1 MLILGI
7 GIFACS
13 LLLGLVFLL
22 LSISI
27 FESPA
32 LKRINY
38 RSVQVPT
45 GAGLIF
51 APVFL
56 VVWTTIFIL
65 LLSPSFLTTAE
76 TDLARVTLRLGMN
89 MMLILVL
96 GMCLIGF
103 LDDVAGDRHIRGF
116 KGHFTEA
123 FHGRFTTGFFKALAG
138 FIVALAATAQ
148 LSLTVSPTFR
158 MYGEWLLNAA
168 LVALMANL
176 FNLFD
181 LKPGRALKLFFP
193 LLLLTMGLALRF
205 RYLRYGYIAPALVV
219 AAVAVVLFPGDLREK
234 QMLGDAGSNVLGAVV
249 GLGLAMGMNIWWRI
263 GVLVFLL
270 FLTALS
276 EKLSFSR
283 VIEGNKVLNWLDELG
298 RRRRQSPEGK

>member
-1 MLILGI
+1 LLTLGI
-7 GIFACS
+7 GIFGGS
-13 LLLGLVFLL
+13 LLLGLVLFL
-22 LSISI
+22 STKSI

-32 LKRINY
+32 LMRANY
-38 RSVQVPT
+38 RGLQVPT
-45 GAGLIF
+45 GAGIIF

-56 VVWTTIFIL
+56 VVWIAIFVLQLGPGYLATAQRHGAKIM
-65 LLSPSFLTTAE
+65 LTH
-76 TDLARVTLRLGMN
+76 GMN

-103 LDDVAGDRHIRGF
+103 LDDVAGDRQIRGF
-116 KGHFTEA
+116 KGHFVEA

-148 LSLTVSPTFR
+148 LSLMVSPTFR

-193 LLLLTMGLALRF
+193 LVLLTIGLSLRLES
-205 RYLRYGYIAPALVV
+205 LRYAYIAPALSV
-219 AAVAVVLFPGDLREK
+219 AAVALVLFPGDLREK

-249 GLGLAMGMNIWWRI
+249 GLGVAMGMNIWWRI